1 MIFGSLVFT
10 HLDLARFHTLGILLD
25 HSPAWAQFQSD
36 FDIILILYNWHL
48 EKLPFYYYLNK
59 KRAANLNS
67 YQKRDS
73 KNIRSERV
81 PLRTV
86 VESELNVMS
95 SALIQELI
103 RSPGF
108 VWESSRNSSLS
119 APACVC
125 CRAAAN
131 NRSRNLWIFGKSGMS
146 FRFYPEFK
154 YLIIWLYA
162 LLSLFRKVWVPHN

>member
-1 MIFGSLVFT
+1 M
-10 HLDLARFHTLGILLD
+10 
-25 HSPAWAQFQSD
+25 
-36 FDIILILYNWHL
+36 
-48 EKLPFYYYLNK
+48 PFYYYLNQ

-108 VWESSRNSSLS
+108 VWESSRNSS
-119 APACVC
+119 
-125 CRAAAN
+125 
-131 NRSRNLWIFGKSGMS
+131 
-146 FRFYPEFK
+146 
-154 YLIIWLYA
+154 
-162 LLSLFRKVWVPHN
+162 